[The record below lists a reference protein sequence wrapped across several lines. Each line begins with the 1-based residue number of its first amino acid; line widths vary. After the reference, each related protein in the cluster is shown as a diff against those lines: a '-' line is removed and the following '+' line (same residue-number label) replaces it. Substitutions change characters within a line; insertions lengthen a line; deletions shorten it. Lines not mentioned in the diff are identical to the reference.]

1 MVGGVGVGGAGGGVG
16 RSHFSVARIKICA
29 LVMRCVLLGSGRT
42 MVRKP
47 GTLSITNVTFQ
58 IKKIAKI
65 FCKRSK
71 ALVD

>member
-58 IKKIAKI
+58 IKIAKI